1 MPCPHNEISIVRRSQ
16 QQSAVAAAAYQSGEK
31 LFCEYDQEEKH
42 YPEKRG
48 IVHNEI
54 LLPANAPPE
63 YADRNTLWNAAEAV
77 EKQWNSQLARR
88 WVLTIPKEIPPDQY
102 AVLVREFCEQQFVSK
117 GMIVDFAIHDTHPPG
132 HNPHAHVLLTMRAMD
147 KHGKWLPKSRKVYD
161 LDENGERIKLPSGRW
176 KSHKEDTVD
185 WNDQKYCEIWRHEWE
200 VIQNRYL
207 EANDRPERVD
217 LRSYAR
223 QGLDIV
229 PTVHEGAAVRQMEKR
244 GIQTNIGNLNREIR
258 AANRLMKSIRQ
269 LIQNLK
275 GWITELGEKR
285 KELLAQKAA
294 EEATL
299 LPNLLMKYME
309 IRKEERKDWTRAGQN
324 RGTSQDLKAVSEALS
339 YLRQKGLSTVEDLE
353 AFLESSGKSAADY
366 RNQMKPKE
374 ARSKVIDG
382 ILASRTDCK
391 ECKPVYEKYQK
402 IFFKKTKEKFKQ
414 EHPEVARYEKATAYL
429 AKHPDDKDSTQKEL
443 QEEQETLLSEIAEL
457 KVPLTEVQ
465 EDLKKLR
472 DIRYWVRKAT
482 PGTEESKEPPKKQPI
497 KEVLQDKAD
506 EKKAQRTAPAQDF
519 GLSYED
525 WKPPGK
531 AKKPKPRQKSP
542 EEQFQEAKS
551 RCFRILADYLH
562 LLRAWRTDYAPHSPE
577 EAFHPRF
584 VEALQKQDQ
593 VEYLLDVLLF
603 GETEEKAA
611 LITDYGK
618 DVIQLEQRMAELAA
632 TDAAGTKK
640 HHERHAAAP
649 EH

>member
-1 MPCPHNEISIVRRSQ
+1 MQGGGCLPSQ
-16 QQSAVAAAAYQSGEK
+16 
-31 LFCEYDQEEKH
+31 EY
-42 YPEKRG
+42 
-48 IVHNEI
+48 
-54 LLPANAPPE
+54 
-63 YADRNTLWNAAEAV
+63 
-77 EKQWNSQLARR
+77 
-88 WVLTIPKEIPPDQY
+88 IPPDQY

-117 GMIVDFAIHDTHPPG
+117 GMIADFAIHDPHPPG
-132 HNPHAHVLLTMRAMD
+132 HNPHAHVMLTMRAMD
-147 KHGKWLPKSRKVYD
+147 EHGKWLPKSRKVYD
-161 LDENGERIKLPSGRW
+161 LDENGEPIKLPSGRW

-244 GIQTNIGNLNREIR
+244 GIQTNIGNLNREIT

-402 IFFKKTKEKFKQ
+402 IFFKKTKGKFKQ
-414 EHPEVARYEKATAYL
+414 EHPEVARYEKAATTLPSTRTIRIKPKRVA
-429 AKHPDDKDSTQKEL
+429 AGAGNASQRNCRAESTTDRGTGGFEEAAGHP
-443 QEEQETLLSEIAEL
+443 LL
-457 KVPLTEVQ
+457 
-465 EDLKKLR
+465 
-472 DIRYWVRKAT
+472 
-482 PGTEESKEPPKKQPI
+482 GTEKSHTRHRRKQR
-497 KEVLQDKAD
+497 A
-506 EKKAQRTAPAQDF
+506 A
-519 GLSYED
+519 
-525 WKPPGK
+525 
-531 AKKPKPRQKSP
+531 
-542 EEQFQEAKS
+542 QEAAYQRS
-551 RCFRILADYLH
+551 LA
-562 LLRAWRTDYAPHSPE
+562 
-577 EAFHPRF
+577 
-584 VEALQKQDQ
+584 
-593 VEYLLDVLLF
+593 
-603 GETEEKAA
+603 G
-611 LITDYGK
+611 
-618 DVIQLEQRMAELAA
+618 
-632 TDAAGTKK
+632 
-640 HHERHAAAP
+640 
-649 EH
+649 

>member
-1 MPCPHNEISIVRRSQ
+1 MPCPHNEISIVQRSQ

-31 LFCEYDQEEKH
+31 LFCEYDQQVKH

-88 WVLTIPKEIPPDQY
+88 WVLTIPREIPPDQY

-117 GMIVDFAIHDTHPPG
+117 GMIADFAIHDPHPPG

-147 KHGKWLPKSRKVYD
+147 EHGKWLPKSRKVYD

-223 QGLDIV
+223 QGLDII

-269 LIQNLK
+269 LIQNLE

-285 KELLAQKAA
+285 KELLAQKA
-294 EEATL
+294 
-299 LPNLLMKYME
+299 
-309 IRKEERKDWTRAGQN
+309 
-324 RGTSQDLKAVSEALS
+324 
-339 YLRQKGLSTVEDLE
+339 LSTVEDLE

-414 EHPEVARYEKATAYL
+414 EHPEVARYEKAAAYL

-443 QEEQETLLSEIAEL
+443 
-457 KVPLTEVQ
+457 
-465 EDLKKLR
+465 
-472 DIRYWVRKAT
+472 
-482 PGTEESKEPPKKQPI
+482 
-497 KEVLQDKAD
+497 
-506 EKKAQRTAPAQDF
+506 
-519 GLSYED
+519 
-525 WKPPGK
+525 
-531 AKKPKPRQKSP
+531 
-542 EEQFQEAKS
+542 
-551 RCFRILADYLH
+551 
-562 LLRAWRTDYAPHSPE
+562 
-577 EAFHPRF
+577 
-584 VEALQKQDQ
+584 
-593 VEYLLDVLLF
+593 
-603 GETEEKAA
+603 
-611 LITDYGK
+611 
-618 DVIQLEQRMAELAA
+618 
-632 TDAAGTKK
+632 
-640 HHERHAAAP
+640 
-649 EH
+649 

>member
-1 MPCPHNEISIVRRSQ
+1 MAKQHDNGLNEEDVKNYLQSDFNTIYEYVIDKNTPDFYDAKIVTRYKQVAEKIGIRLDDRYMVAERNPKFRIYRMLIREHLIGRTIEEDERLRKESISKEISIYDLKDFQR
-16 QQSAVAAAAYQSGEK
+16 
-31 LFCEYDQEEKH
+31 LFCTCKFLEKT
-42 YPEKRG
+42 
-48 IVHNEI
+48 IC
-54 LLPANAPPE
+54 
-63 YADRNTLWNAAEAV
+63 DRE
-77 EKQWNSQLARR
+77 QWSIS
-88 WVLTIPKEIPPDQY
+88 T
-102 AVLVREFCEQQFVSK
+102 
-117 GMIVDFAIHDTHPPG
+117 
-132 HNPHAHVLLTMRAMD
+132 
-147 KHGKWLPKSRKVYD
+147 
-161 LDENGERIKLPSGRW
+161 
-176 KSHKEDTVD
+176 
-185 WNDQKYCEIWRHEWE
+185 
-200 VIQNRYL
+200 
-207 EANDRPERVD
+207 
-217 LRSYAR
+217 
-223 QGLDIV
+223 GLDCVFEI
-229 PTVHEGAAVRQMEKR
+229 MEKR

-414 EHPEVARYEKATAYL
+414 EHPEVARYAKAAAYL

-506 EKKAQRTAPAQDF
+506 EKKAQRTAPVQTKHKQQD
-519 GLSYED
+519 
-525 WKPPGK
+525 
-531 AKKPKPRQKSP
+531 
-542 EEQFQEAKS
+542 
-551 RCFRILADYLH
+551 
-562 LLRAWRTDYAPHSPE
+562 
-577 EAFHPRF
+577 
-584 VEALQKQDQ
+584 
-593 VEYLLDVLLF
+593 
-603 GETEEKAA
+603 
-611 LITDYGK
+611 
-618 DVIQLEQRMAELAA
+618 MEL
-632 TDAAGTKK
+632 
-640 HHERHAAAP
+640 
-649 EH
+649 

>member
-1 MPCPHNEISIVRRSQ
+1 MPCPHNEITIVQRSQ
-16 QQSAVAAAAYQSGEK
+16 RQSAVAAAAYQSGEK
-31 LFCEYDQEEKH
+31 LFCEYDQQVKH
-42 YPEKRG
+42 SPEKRG

-54 LLPANAPPE
+54 LLPANAPLE
-63 YADRNTLWNAAEAV
+63 YTDRNTLWNAAEAV

-88 WVLTIPKEIPPDQY
+88 WVLSIPREIPPDQY
-102 AVLVREFCEQQFVSK
+102 AALVRDFCRQQFVSK
-117 GMIVDFAIHDTHPPG
+117 GMCVDFAIHDKG
-132 HNPHAHVLLTMRAMD
+132 DGNPHAHVMLTMRAMD
-147 KHGKWLPKSRKVYD
+147 ERGKWLPKSRKVYE
-161 LDENGERIKLPSGRW
+161 LDKNGERIKLPSGRW

-185 WNDQKYCEIWRHEWE
+185 WNDRKYGEIWRHEWE

-207 EANDRPERVD
+207 EANNRPERVD
-217 LRSYAR
+217 LRSYER
-223 QGLDIV
+223 QGLDII

-244 GIQTNIGNLNREIR
+244 GIQTNIGNLNREIK
-258 AANRLMKSIRQ
+258 AANSLMKSIRQ
-269 LIQNLK
+269 LIKNLK
-275 GWITELGEKR
+275 GWIAELSEKR
-285 KELLAQKAA
+285 NELLAQKAA
-294 EEATL
+294 EEAVF

-309 IRKEERKDWTRAGQN
+309 IRKEERRDWTRAGQN

-414 EHPEVARYEKATAYL
+414 EHPEVARYEKAAAYL
-429 AKHPDDKDSTQKEL
+429 AKHPDDKDSTQKSL
-443 QEEQETLLSEIAEL
+443 QEEQETLLEEIAEL

-506 EKKAQRTAPAQDF
+506 EKKAQRTAPAQ
-519 GLSYED
+519 
-525 WKPPGK
+525 
-531 AKKPKPRQKSP
+531 AKHRQ
-542 EEQFQEAKS
+542 
-551 RCFRILADYLH
+551 
-562 LLRAWRTDYAPHSPE
+562 
-577 EAFHPRF
+577 
-584 VEALQKQDQ
+584 QD
-593 VEYLLDVLLF
+593 
-603 GETEEKAA
+603 
-611 LITDYGK
+611 
-618 DVIQLEQRMAELAA
+618 MEL
-632 TDAAGTKK
+632 
-640 HHERHAAAP
+640 
-649 EH
+649 

>member
-1 MPCPHNEISIVRRSQ
+1 
-16 QQSAVAAAAYQSGEK
+16 
-31 LFCEYDQEEKH
+31 
-42 YPEKRG
+42 
-48 IVHNEI
+48 
-54 LLPANAPPE
+54 
-63 YADRNTLWNAAEAV
+63 
-77 EKQWNSQLARR
+77 
-88 WVLTIPKEIPPDQY
+88 
-102 AVLVREFCEQQFVSK
+102 
-117 GMIVDFAIHDTHPPG
+117 
-132 HNPHAHVLLTMRAMD
+132 
-147 KHGKWLPKSRKVYD
+147 
-161 LDENGERIKLPSGRW
+161 
-176 KSHKEDTVD
+176 
-185 WNDQKYCEIWRHEWE
+185 
-200 VIQNRYL
+200 
-207 EANDRPERVD
+207 
-217 LRSYAR
+217 
-223 QGLDIV
+223 
-229 PTVHEGAAVRQMEKR
+229 
-244 GIQTNIGNLNREIR
+244 
-258 AANRLMKSIRQ
+258 MKSIRQ

-366 RNQMKPKE
+366 RSQMKPKE

-382 ILASRTDCK
+382 LLSARTDCK

-402 IFFKKTKEKFKQ
+402 IFFKKTKEKFNQ
-414 EHPEVARYEKATAYL
+414 EHPEVARYAKAAAYL
-429 AKHPDDKDSTQKEL
+429 AKHPDDKDSTQKKL
-443 QEEQETLLSEIAEL
+443 QEEQETLLEEIAAL
-457 KVPLTEVQ
+457 KTPLIEVQ
-465 EDLKKLR
+465 ADLKKLR

-506 EKKAQRTAPAQDF
+506 EKKAQRTAQDRRNTDNRIWNFNRHLPFSIRECQVLFFFQGGIDLNVFEAVKQSVTTRQAAEHYGIHVGRNGMACCPFHNDKTPSMKLDRRYHCFGCGADGDVIDFAAALYGLGKKEAAVQLAQDF

-542 EEQFQEAKS
+542 EEQFQEAKN

-562 LLRAWRTDYAPHSPE
+562 LLRAWRKEYAPHSPE

-584 VEALQKQDQ
+584 VEALQKQAH
-593 VEYLLDVLLF
+593 VEYQLDVLLF

-611 LITDYGK
+611 LITDYT
-618 DVIQLEQRMAELAA
+618 ERM
-632 TDAAGTKK
+632 
-640 HHERHAAAP
+640 
-649 EH
+649 

>member
-1 MPCPHNEISIVRRSQ
+1 MPCPHNEISIVQRSHR
-16 QQSAVAAAAYQSGEK
+16 QSAVAAAAYQSGEK
-31 LFCEYDQEEKH
+31 LFCEYDQKVKH

-54 LLPANAPPE
+54 LLPANAPLE
-63 YADRNTLWNAAEAV
+63 YTDRNTLWNAAEAV

-88 WVLTIPKEIPPDQY
+88 WVLSIPREIPPDQY
-102 AVLVREFCEQQFVSK
+102 AALVRDFCRQQFVSK
-117 GMIVDFAIHDTHPPG
+117 GMCVDFAIHDKG
-132 HNPHAHVLLTMRAMD
+132 DGNPHAHVMLTMRAMD
-147 KHGKWLPKSRKVYD
+147 ERGKWLPKSRKVYE
-161 LDENGERIKLPSGRW
+161 LDKNGERIKLPSGRW

-185 WNDQKYCEIWRHEWE
+185 WNGRKYGEIWRHEWE

-207 EANDRPERVD
+207 EANNRPERVD
-217 LRSYAR
+217 LRSYER
-223 QGLDIV
+223 QGLDII

-244 GIQTNIGNLNREIR
+244 GIQTNIGNLNREIK
-258 AANRLMKSIRQ
+258 AANSLMKSIRQ
-269 LIQNLK
+269 LIKNLK
-275 GWITELGEKR
+275 GWIAELSEKR
-285 KELLAQKAA
+285 NELLAQKAA
-294 EEATL
+294 EEAVF

-309 IRKEERKDWTRAGQN
+309 IRKAERSSWTRAGQS
-324 RGTSQDLKAVSEALS
+324 RGTSKDLKAVSEALS

-414 EHPEVARYEKATAYL
+414 EHPEVARYEKAAAYL

-443 QEEQETLLSEIAEL
+443 QEEQEKLLSEIAEL

-506 EKKAQRTAPAQDF
+506 EKKAQRTAPAQ
-519 GLSYED
+519 
-525 WKPPGK
+525 
-531 AKKPKPRQKSP
+531 AKHRQ
-542 EEQFQEAKS
+542 
-551 RCFRILADYLH
+551 
-562 LLRAWRTDYAPHSPE
+562 
-577 EAFHPRF
+577 
-584 VEALQKQDQ
+584 QD
-593 VEYLLDVLLF
+593 
-603 GETEEKAA
+603 
-611 LITDYGK
+611 
-618 DVIQLEQRMAELAA
+618 MEL
-632 TDAAGTKK
+632 
-640 HHERHAAAP
+640 
-649 EH
+649 